1 MGLLETGLHWLP
13 GAAERVGKRF
23 CDWLKT
29 LLEAIHYHKMQ
40 SDTRESTRRSGKTKG
55 QHGLTRQEVADR
67 EERDRA
73 RRDLLETKQLDKQ
86 VSAHKR
92 QWWTLSETEK
102 WWLQQY
108 YDGALQRRLRAAK
121 AKLSP
126 VQAPP
131 FHMRQNVA

>member
-13 GAAERVGKRF
+13 GATEHVGKRF
-23 CDWLKT
+23 CDWLNT

-40 SDTRESTRRSGKTKG
+40 SDTRESTRRSGDTKG

-73 RRDLLETKQLDKQ
+73 RSNLEQTKPLLQ
-86 VSAHKR
+86 R

-102 WWLQQY
+102 WWVRQY
-108 YDGALQRRLRAAK
+108 RDGTLHRRLRAAK

-131 FHMRQNVA
+131 FHM